1 MAASD
6 SKRAQAIF
14 AEALR
19 RDPQERHDFIYAACV
34 GQPQLRADVA
44 AMLDQHIAAGQP
56 TEGVPF
62 GSAVSKSVS
71 QPEPVSGQVVGPYV
85 IRQVL
90 GRGGMG
96 VVFLAEDTKLLRPV
110 ALKKLSQEIGREPTA
125 RERLRREAQAA
136 AGLSHPGIATVYA
149 LEEFDGE
156 LFLVCEY
163 VSGLSLR
170 RLLADGPL
178 PLPKIL
184 DIATQIARTLAVAHD
199 AGVVHR
205 DIKPENIVIT
215 AAGAVKVL
223 DFGLARFENP
233 ALTGLTQTGAL
244 LGTPAYMAPEQ
255 AQGQKVDFRA
265 DLWAL
270 GLLIYEMASGTN
282 PFVGKTVTATM
293 VRVVQTEVLPLT
305 AVRMGIPPEL
315 DRIVIKCLSKNPQ
328 QRHDSTQAVVDELE
342 RLSQMTPDRHRP
354 LPVSDD
360 TITASSAN
368 GSKWTP
374 LGWWKFHHATVA
386 VTYILVLYPV
396 WRVRVWLAPTWGM
409 LFLLSTLL
417 CAAAAVSLRL
427 HLLFMARF
435 YVSDL
440 AEQHAQTY
448 LWMRLSDVGFAAA
461 LIAAAVAIG
470 TEHPELAMLL
480 VAVGAAA
487 LVGSLVIEPATTK
500 AAFRRSGIVLMPPW
514 TKS

>member
-1 MAASD
+1 VGDINA
-6 SKRAQAIF
+6 SKRAQEIF

-19 RDPQERHDFIYAACV
+19 RDPEERQDFIYAACV
-34 GQPQLRADVA
+34 GQPQLRAEAA
-44 AMLDQHIAAGQP
+44 AMLEEHIAAGHR
-56 TEGVPF
+56 TEAFPQ
-62 GSAVSKSVS
+62 GSPATPALA
-71 QPEPVSGQVVGPYV
+71 QPERPEGRVVGPYV
-85 IRQVL
+85 IREEL

-96 VVFLAEDTKLLRPV
+96 VVYLADDTRLLRRV
-110 ALKKLSQEIGREPTA
+110 ALKALSPEFGREVTS

-149 LEEFDGE
+149 LEEIDNE

-163 VSGLSLR
+163 VSGVSLR
-170 RLLADGPL
+170 KVLADGPM
-178 PLPKIL
+178 PVPKVL
-184 DIATQIARTLAVAHD
+184 DVATQLARTLAVAHA

-205 DIKPENIVIT
+205 DIKPENIIIT
-215 AAGAVKVL
+215 AAGAVKIL

-233 ALTGLTQTGAL
+233 GLTGLTHTGAI

-255 AQGQKVDFRA
+255 ALGQRVDFRT

-270 GLLIYEMASGTN
+270 GLVIYEMASGSN
-282 PFVGKTVTATM
+282 PFVGKTVTATLM
-293 VRVVQTEVLPLT
+293 RIVETEVPPLSD
-305 AVRMGIPPEL
+305 VRPGIPPEL
-315 DRIVIKCLSKNPQ
+315 DRIVTRSTRKNPLH
-328 QRHDSTQAVVDELE
+328 RHDSSQGLADELE
-342 RLSQMTPDRHRP
+342 QLSQMTPDRHRTVAEP
-354 LPVSDD
+354 PGAVLPSTD
-360 TITASSAN
+360 

-374 LGWWKFHHATVA
+374 LGWWKFHQATVA
-386 VTYILVLYPV
+386 LTYILVLYPV
-396 WRVRVWLAPTWGM
+396 WRVRAWLPATWGM

-448 LWMRLSDVGFAAA
+448 LWMRLSDVGFAAV

-480 VAVGAAA
+480 VAVGTAA

-500 AAFRRSGIVLMPPW
+500 AAFRRSGIIMVSRKP
-514 TKS
+514 S